1 MAIPNGWLRPGD
13 EPFDQDTPD
22 NAFGWEDGHRF
33 LFEERAD
40 SWSAFSLDLPGLCAA
55 GFTWE
60 EVEQLL
66 HDAIPCHLA
75 VLDEPLP
82 APAWSA

>member
-55 GFTWE
+55 GFT
-60 EVEQLL
+60 
-66 HDAIPCHLA
+66 
-75 VLDEPLP
+75 
-82 APAWSA
+82 